1 MPAKAVPRIIGTD
14 TQENLVK
21 MYAEYVSK
29 SKVKLFKKYGFN
41 LIQGTREGIYINAL
55 EGVRG
60 KPALK
65 LIDCRTSGG
74 VFNLGHRH
82 PVVIKA
88 LKEAIDGGL
97 DIGDHHLLSEQRALL
112 ARDLAHLLPP
122 GISKTLFCVGGGEAV
137 DLAIKLARGHTRRK
151 KVISAIGGYHGV
163 TGVGLAAGDP
173 AFRDPFLW
181 NIPDFHQVPFGD
193 VAALRSAIDDSTA
206 CVIFETIPA
215 TAGILIPPEGY
226 FPAVRELCDQH
237 GVVMI
242 ADEVQAGLG
251 RTGEMWGIYGGLY
264 PREQVVPDIIVLAK
278 GMTGSMYPLAT
289 CSFRPALDDVFSE
302 DPFLH
307 ISTTGGSEVGCYV
320 TRKMLEFLSRR
331 ELLDHVKQMGKI
343 FGEGLQELKSKYKN
357 IVDVRGRGLM
367 WGVEFN
373 HDLLGQLNMV
383 GMVQNGLLADYCGN
397 RPCVD
402 KLMPPYIVEEKDIQ
416 EILTRLEMSLK
427 KLPASMEGVTGGI

>member
-1 MPAKAVPRIIGTD
+1 LPAKSAPRIIGTD
-14 TQENLVK
+14 SQENLVK

-41 LIQGTREGIYINAL
+41 LIQGRRDGIYIEAL
-55 EGVRG
+55 EGIRG

-82 PVVIKA
+82 PVVINA

-112 ARDLAHLLPP
+112 ARDMARLLPP

-137 DLAIKLARGHTRRK
+137 DLAIKIARGHTRRK
-151 KVISAIGGYHGV
+151 KVISAVGGYYGV

-173 AFRDPFLW
+173 RFKDTFLW
-181 NIPDFHQVPFGD
+181 NIPGFFQVPFGD
-193 VAALRSAIDDSTA
+193 ISTLKSAIDDSTA

-215 TAGILIPPEGY
+215 TAGILIPPKGY
-226 FPAVRELCDQH
+226 FPAVRELCDEH

-264 PREQVVPDIIVLAK
+264 PAEKVIPDIMVLAK

-289 CSFRPALDDVFSE
+289 CSFRPFLEDVFAE

-320 TRKMLEFLSRR
+320 TRKMLEFLARP

-343 FGEGLQELKSKYKN
+343 FGEGLQDLKGKYKN

-373 HDLLGQLNMV
+373 HELLGQLNMV

-397 RPCVD
+397 RPSTD
-402 KLMPPYIVEEKDIQ
+402 KFMPPFIVEAQDIQ
-416 EILTRLEMSLK
+416 EIINRLDKSLQ
-427 KLPASMEGVTGGI
+427 KLPASMESTT